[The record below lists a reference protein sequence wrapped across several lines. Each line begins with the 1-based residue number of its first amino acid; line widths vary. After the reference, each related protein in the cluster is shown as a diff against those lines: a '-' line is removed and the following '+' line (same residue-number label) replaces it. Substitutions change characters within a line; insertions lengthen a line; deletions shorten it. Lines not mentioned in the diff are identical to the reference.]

1 MEIALIY
8 MERLSLFCI
17 FFICGYFSS
26 SLQQDIYLSLVIH
39 CWRILVM
46 VAESEEQDATLDN
59 RKGDNL
65 EAAWIL

>member
-1 MEIALIY
+1 MWVY
-8 MERLSLFCI
+8 
-17 FFICGYFSS
+17 FFFFTAGYIC
-26 SLQQDIYLSLVIH
+26 LSLVIH

-46 VAESEEQDATLDN
+46 VAESEEQDATLGN